1 MRIGWLAVSVDDSY
15 QGGGLE
21 RALPVWHHRERHSIH
36 VAAPPGRA
44 LSAALAVRAAELPL
58 VRALFRL
65 RGLRPDSGST
75 LLDAMGKDGF
85 EQFSDG
91 VYVAIGKPWTPR
103 GGLRSAADFV
113 ALCRAGLREDGLRS
127 SSGARG
133 KRLATRDRDAR
144 LPDGRP
150 LAPALRRLLARRPS
164 VQRSRAP
171 QLARCGP
178 SPRRGL
184 SRAPPLPDGTI
195 EPRRFETCPR
205 DSPWDTSETASTVPG
220 RCACSSP
227 AARSATP
234 AA

>member
-91 VYVAIGKPWTPR
+91 VYVAIGKPWTPS

-113 ALCRAGLREDGLRS
+113 GFAEPGFAKMAFDFRAVPEG
-127 SSGARG
+127 SGS
-133 KRLATRDRDAR
+133 RLETETRVFLTDAR
-144 LPDGRP
+144 SRRRFAAYWLVVRP
-150 LAPALRRLLARRPS
+150 FSGLVRRSWLAAARR
-164 VQRSRAP
+164 RAE
-171 QLARCGP
+171 A
-178 SPRRGL
+178 
-184 SRAPPLPDGTI
+184 
-195 EPRRFETCPR
+195 
-205 DSPWDTSETASTVPG
+205 
-220 RCACSSP
+220 
-227 AARSATP
+227 
-234 AA
+234 